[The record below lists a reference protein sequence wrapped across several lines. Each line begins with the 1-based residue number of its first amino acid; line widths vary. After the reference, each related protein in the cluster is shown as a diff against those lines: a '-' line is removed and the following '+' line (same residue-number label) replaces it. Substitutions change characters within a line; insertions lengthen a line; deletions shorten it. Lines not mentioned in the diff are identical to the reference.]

1 MRSPG
6 TLQELRTSVA
16 EWEIFGTIPWQRP
29 CVGGGVAVRHF
40 RDLIAWQLAES
51 FKADVFRLVRESP
64 RAAANQL
71 FRDQLINAASAVGK
85 DIAEGFLRCSPREFC
100 RFIDYALG
108 SLGEAELRLE
118 DGIELDY
125 FSAEDCQTARRY
137 ARRCLVAMIRLKQSQ
152 RQ

>member
-1 MRSPG
+1 
-6 TLQELRTSVA
+6 
-16 EWEIFGTIPWQRP
+16 
-29 CVGGGVAVRHF
+29 VAVRHF

-51 FKADVFRLVRESP
+51 FKDEVFRLVRESR
-64 RAAANQL
+64 RAEANQL

-85 DIAEGFLRCSPREFC
+85 DITEGFLRHSPRDLS

-118 DGIELDY
+118 DGITLGY
-125 FSAEDCQTARRY
+125 FAADDCESARRY